1 MRGGTETSQRK
12 QQQRLL
18 HFRLRYAIPS
28 RCPSFC
34 LPDRRRLLQLT
45 LAACPLPPLSFSTF
59 SIYISEVGT
68 VMSLCSQW
76 PSCQADWSFIT
87 REMRCLLLFFRC
99 LSLSPSLSP
108 SFCLPCFSAASPTS
122 DINQTS
128 WNNTSREGAVAM
140 TSALHCGQQCVK
152 IRSCEIIR

>member
-59 SIYISEVGT
+59 SIYISEVAT
-68 VMSLCSQW
+68 LMSLCSQW

-87 REMRCLLLFFRC
+87 REMRCLLLFSRC
-99 LSLSPSLSP
+99 ASLSLSSPLSYCL
-108 SFCLPCFSAASPTS
+108 CLPCFSAASPTS

-128 WNNTSREGAVAM
+128 
-140 TSALHCGQQCVK
+140 
-152 IRSCEIIR
+152 

>member
-1 MRGGTETSQRK
+1 MRGGAETSQRK

-34 LPDRRRLLQLT
+34 LSDRRRLLQLT

-59 SIYISEVGT
+59 SIYITEVAT
-68 VMSLCSQW
+68 LMSLCSQW

-87 REMRCLLLFFRC
+87 REMRCLLLFSRC
-99 LSLSPSLSP
+99 ASLSLSLSFLPSFLLSLSA
-108 SFCLPCFSAASPTS
+108 LLFSSIANEWYKSNVLKQYIKRRRRCDDVCVALWS
-122 DINQTS
+122 
-128 WNNTSREGAVAM
+128 AV
-140 TSALHCGQQCVK
+140 
-152 IRSCEIIR
+152 CEN

>member
-28 RCPSFC
+28 RCPSVF

-45 LAACPLPPLSFSTF
+45 LAACPLPPLPFSTF
-59 SIYISEVGT
+59 SIYISEVAT
-68 VMSLCSQW
+68 LMSLCSQW

-87 REMRCLLLFFRC
+87 REMRCLLLFSRC
-99 LSLSPSLSP
+99 ASLSLSLSSP
-108 SFCLPCFSAASPTS
+108 FSYCLCLPCFSAASPTS

-128 WNNTSREGAVAM
+128 
-140 TSALHCGQQCVK
+140 
-152 IRSCEIIR
+152 